1 MKREL
6 SLVFLMFLIM
16 CSSSIAY
23 SQDENTI
30 VDINSVWSINNQI
43 VYPMPP
49 TSYYIHLNGDTV
61 VDSKHYTKVWTNN
74 SLSLTNDME
83 FYGLIREQNQK
94 TYFRN
99 YHSSLDSLY
108 EESLIYDFSLTENDT
123 FMINILDTVVYLDV
137 SVGMFNLNNMAVK
150 KITLSN
156 PLLSQDIVW
165 VEKIGN
171 LKGLF
176 HNQFICGVMT
186 DLLCYYQRNNV
197 LYSNPEFNYCSLSL
211 DEPIKKEEKAIIYP
225 NPVRDLLNIESKEM
239 MSKIEVLDIE
249 GRLLTSEENI
259 NSITHRINLSSK
271 NKGVYIIKI
280 IFMNSEVGF
289 YKLIKG

>member
-1 MKREL
+1 MKRSL
-6 SLVFLMFLIM
+6 SVVFLMFLITF
-16 CSSSIAY
+16 SSRIAY

-30 VDINSVWSINNQI
+30 VNQNSVWSINNQI

-61 VDSKHYTKVWTNN
+61 VDLKHYTKVWTNN

-83 FYGLIREQNQK
+83 FYGLIREENQK
-94 TYFRN
+94 TYFRS
-99 YHSSLDSLY
+99 YQSSLDTLS

-137 SVGMFNLNNMAVK
+137 SVGMFNLNNMEVK

-176 HNQFICGVMT
+176 HNPFICGVMT

-211 DEPIKKEEKAIIYP
+211 DEPIKKEETAIIYP
-225 NPVRDLLNIESKEM
+225 NPVRDFLNIESKEM
-239 MSKIEVLDIE
+239 MSKIEILDIE

-259 NSITHRINLSSK
+259 NSIIHRMNLSSK

-280 IFMNSEVGF
+280 IFMNKEVGF
-289 YKLIKG
+289 YKLIK